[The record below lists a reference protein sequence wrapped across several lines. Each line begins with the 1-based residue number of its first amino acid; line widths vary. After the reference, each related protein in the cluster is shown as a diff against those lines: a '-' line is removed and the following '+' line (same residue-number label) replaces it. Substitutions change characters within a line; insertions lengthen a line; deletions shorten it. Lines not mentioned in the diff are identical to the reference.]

1 MVSKTRHKRHQPRKG
16 GSHTRKSSVSRL
28 SPDSA
33 SKEVADVEKKGK
45 EVAVKADAA
54 AKLAE
59 REAVFARRA
68 ALKARDIAQA
78 LDAADD
84 NSSDSDG
91 EEHGDES
98 RQRQRQER
106 KLTRVLEFRHGTY
119 KGGVRSR
126 FGTTRHGYG
135 EYATDTETY
144 QGEWKDDKEH
154 GFGVYVLKTTR
165 QYNGYTYEGEW
176 KDGQMTGYGICTF
189 SGGGD
194 TYKGHNLNGEFDGY
208 GVYLH
213 TSTTGGVSKCEYVQG
228 VKHGFGTYDSAD
240 LSHSGL
246 YSKDRFI
253 LGRGRVR
260 LAAGVYTGDFK
271 GERGSTAALRHGN
284 GKQVYTNGDVY
295 EGQFKN
301 NKPYGKGT
309 LTKPDGTV
317 EEGVWS
323 GTRLTGK
330 ITYPPASGLQPV
342 VGKFDTGAPLA
353 PLQEAVISGDD
364 TDPDE

>member
-1 MVSKTRHKRHQPRKG
+1 MVSKTRHKRRDARKG

-33 SKEVADVEKKGK
+33 SKEVAEAEKKGK

-84 NSSDSDG
+84 DSSDSEDD
-91 EEHGDES
+91 GDES

-154 GFGVYVLKTTR
+154 GFGVYTLR
-165 QYNGYTYEGEW
+165 PSRRYEGYTYEGEW
-176 KDGQMTGYGICTF
+176 KDGQMTGYGICVF

-213 TSTTGGVSKCEYVQG
+213 TSTTGGVTKCEYARG
-228 VKHGFGTYDSAD
+228 VKHGFGTYESGDM
-240 LSHSGL
+240 SHSGS
-246 YSKDRFI
+246 YSYDKFVV
-253 LGRGRVR
+253 GRGTIR
-260 LAAGVYTGDFK
+260 LASGTYAGDLK
-271 GERGSTAALRHGN
+271 GARTSTATLKHGN
-284 GKQVYTNGDVY
+284 GTYTYANGDVY
-295 EGQFKN
+295 EGQFKHD
-301 NKPYGKGT
+301 KPYGKGK

-317 EEGVWS
+317 EEGTWS

-330 ITYPPASGLQPV
+330 ITYPPASGLQPA
-342 VGKFDTGAPLA
+342 VGEFDTGAPLA
-353 PLQEAVISGDD
+353 PLQEAIFSGDD